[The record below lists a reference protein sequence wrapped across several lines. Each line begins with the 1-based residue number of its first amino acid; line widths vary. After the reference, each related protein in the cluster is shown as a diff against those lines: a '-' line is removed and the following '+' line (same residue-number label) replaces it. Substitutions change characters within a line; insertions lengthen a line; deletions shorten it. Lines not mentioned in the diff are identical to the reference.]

1 MKPAH
6 VIGRDSLGCENC
18 NQAILILPSNFTC
31 ATLGFTANNV
41 NVPLDVN
48 CFLWAAA
55 KHIHFSSSCVLF
67 CFPPVCLHH
76 NKCSNYCGNS
86 CNAFPFSFWSCDA
99 VCCRWPGS
107 LSHALKSPFR
117 SNHSRLMLLMTWRGK
132 EITLPFH
139 PAALTASRPQCS
151 PRLDMEDAPQRLKL
165 TRLPVFWLDP
175 IFLFLFF
182 FIPSSDHLALHCS
195 PLYTFTR
202 SRCTVSQLYSC
213 SCWMMS
219 ELNKPDVQFK
229 QRVIS
234 QYSQLPNI
242 FQWFLLLV

>member
-18 NQAILILPSNFTC
+18 NQAILILPSNFSC
-31 ATLGFTANNV
+31 ATLAFTANNV

-55 KHIHFSSSCVLF
+55 KHIRFSSSCALF
-67 CFPPVCLHH
+67 CFPPVCLRH

-151 PRLDMEDAPQRLKL
+151 PRLDMEDAPKD
-165 TRLPVFWLDP
+165 WNSLDC
-175 IFLFLFF
+175 LFF
-182 FIPSSDHLALHCS
+182 GSIPFFFFFHPFIWPLSPSPLAALHV
-195 PLYTFTR
+195 YA
-202 SRCTVSQLYSC
+202 
-213 SCWMMS
+213 W
-219 ELNKPDVQFK
+219 
-229 QRVIS
+229 
-234 QYSQLPNI
+234 
-242 FQWFLLLV
+242 